1 MISFPVLAILQQRY
15 EMSEART
22 MWEALRAWMNTEPLP
37 GLRFDP
43 DVANGIM
50 LVTALLFIFFL
61 ELMIT
66 IGLQVWERRLMGRMQ
81 GRRGPQE
88 YGEVTPQRFRR
99 IFQQIGLLLGLPA
112 VLYGLQYW
120 SGGTADFSQ
129 FMIIALVLFLLG
141 LLGWLSRKVLLP
153 MLKANPAS
161 SRGFL
166 SILRM
171 KATFS
176 SLLMLPLLAA
186 SGGMALAALV
196 GLLGKI
202 SIPFIPQLTV
212 LCTVVA
218 FILYMSYMIRYYWR
232 QGFYDTIKI
241 FFKEDTVPLNADKLL
256 YLIAPIL
263 VYIPAL
269 LSWVVIPF
277 GVAAIDGQI
286 VYYMIQDLN
295 VGLLL
300 IIADFAMFLVAV
312 IMSGY
317 ASNNK
322 YALVG
327 AMREAAMLLT
337 YEIPMLMSL
346 LCVAIFAGSLN
357 LTEIVQR
364 QTMTWG
370 VLPLFPAFIIY
381 LVVSLAETNRP
392 PFDLPEAQNELLGG
406 YLVEYSGFRFALFY
420 VAEYSNVFIVSA
432 IMSICFFGG
441 WKGPMFLGYDGL
453 WLTSLFWFLLKTY
466 AICFFF
472 IWARSTMP
480 RIRVDQIMFFSW
492 KFLLP
497 TSVIVMAATAIGVV
511 NRHPWFSAN
520 QLAVADIDVTAMREV
535 TQFKTLTTA
544 EALAVMTV
552 QEKAFFWGYNAMCL
566 FFGLF
571 ILLMAWRILFV
582 KRSHPQPRREVSWTA

>member
-1 MISFPVLAILQQRY
+1 MLPMLALLQQRFN
-15 EMSEART
+15 SADART
-22 MWEALRAWMNTEPLP
+22 IWEALRAWLNNEPLP
-37 GLRFDP
+37 GHRFSP
-43 DVANGIM
+43 ELANGIM
-50 LVTALLFIFFL
+50 LVTALLFIFIL

-88 YGEVTPQRFRR
+88 YGEVTPQRVRG
-99 IFQQIGLLLGLPA
+99 IFLQVATLLGLPA
-112 VLYGLQYW
+112 LLYGIQYW
-120 SGGTADFSQ
+120 SGGQAERTLFLIWAGIFVILGLAGFLSRRFVMPALAGNVAAGRGFISLLRFKATLFSLC
-129 FMIIALVLFLLG
+129 MLPCLAAAGGLLLAVLLG
-141 LLGWLSRKVLLP
+141 LLP
-153 MLKANPAS
+153 
-161 SRGFL
+161 
-166 SILRM
+166 
-171 KATFS
+171 
-176 SLLMLPLLAA
+176 
-186 SGGMALAALV
+186 
-196 GLLGKI
+196 KI
-202 SIPFIPQLTV
+202 SMPFVPALTV
-212 LCTVVA
+212 VCTVLA
-218 FILYMSYMIRYYWR
+218 FLLYMGYMLRYYWR

-269 LSWVVIPF
+269 LSWIVIPF
-277 GVAAIDGQI
+277 GVAAVDGRI

-370 VLPLFPAFIIY
+370 ILPLFPAFVIY

-406 YLVEYSGFRFALFY
+406 YLVEYSGLRFALFY

-432 IMSICFFGG
+432 IMAVCFFGG
-441 WKGPMFLGYDGL
+441 WKGPMFLGVDGL
-453 WLTSLFWFLLKTY
+453 WLTSLFWFMLKTY

-480 RIRVDQIMFFSW
+480 RIRTDQIMFFSW

-497 TSVIVMAATAIGVV
+497 ASVVVMAATALGVV

-520 QLAVADIDVTAMREV
+520 MIAVKGVDISALREI
-535 TQFKTLTTA
+535 TEFQTLTTA
-544 EALAVMTV
+544 EALAVLNV
-552 QEKAFFWGYNAMCL
+552 QEKAFFWGYNILCL

-582 KRSHPQPRREVSWTA
+582 ARRHPQPRREVSWNS

>member
-1 MISFPVLAILQQRY
+1 MLPVLAMLQQRY
-15 EMSEART
+15 DMSEART
-22 MWEALRAWMNTEPLP
+22 MWEALRAWLNGEPLP
-37 GLRFDP
+37 GLRFSP
-43 DVANGIM
+43 EVSNGIM

-66 IGLQVWERRLMGRMQ
+66 IGLQVWERRLMARMQ

-88 YGEVTPQRFRR
+88 YGEVTPQRYRR
-99 IFQQIGLLLGLPA
+99 IFLQVGSLLGLPA

-120 SGGTADFSQ
+120 SGGTADAAVFGTWA
-129 FMIIALVLFLLG
+129 IVLGVLGIAGLV
-141 LLGWLSRKVLLP
+141 SRRFVLPALN
-153 MLKANPAS
+153 ANVNANA
-161 SRGFL
+161 GFL
-166 SILRM
+166 SILKF
-171 KATFS
+171 KAALF
-176 SLLMLPLLAA
+176 SLLAMPCLAA
-186 SGGMALAALV
+186 TGGLVAALLL
-196 GLLGKI
+196 GLLPKF
-202 SIPFIPQLTV
+202 SIPYVPQLTV
-212 LCTVVA
+212 LCTVLA
-218 FILYMSYMIRYYWR
+218 FVLYMTYMIRFYWR

-277 GVAAIDGQI
+277 GVAAVDGQI

-337 YEIPMLMSL
+337 YEIPMLMAL

-364 QTMTWG
+364 QSMTWG
-370 VLPLFPAFIIY
+370 ILPLFPAFIIY

-406 YLVEYSGFRFALFY
+406 YLVEYSGLRFALFY

-432 IMSICFFGG
+432 IMSVCFLGG
-441 WKGPMFLGYDGL
+441 WKGPMFLGLDGL

-497 TSVIVMAATAIGVV
+497 ASVVVMAATALGVV
-511 NRHPWFSAN
+511 NKHPWFSAN
-520 QLAVADIDVTAMREV
+520 QLAVHDVDVTALQDV
-535 TQFKTLTTA
+535 TQFQTLTTA
-544 EALAVMTV
+544 EALAVLTV
-552 QEKAFFWGYNAMCL
+552 QQKAFFWGYNALCL

-571 ILLMAWRILFV
+571 ILVMAWRILFV
-582 KRSHPQPRREVSWTA
+582 KRVHPQPRREVSWNA